1 MTTILIIVILGMIAY
16 IIKALIDINSLVL
29 MITKDKEVIKSILL
43 ERAAANM
50 EEDRKDPFFQRGR

>member
-29 MITKDKEVIKSILL
+29 MITKDKEVIKIPNEL
-43 ERAAANM
+43 E
-50 EEDRKDPFFQRGR
+50 KKYQFIKGLY